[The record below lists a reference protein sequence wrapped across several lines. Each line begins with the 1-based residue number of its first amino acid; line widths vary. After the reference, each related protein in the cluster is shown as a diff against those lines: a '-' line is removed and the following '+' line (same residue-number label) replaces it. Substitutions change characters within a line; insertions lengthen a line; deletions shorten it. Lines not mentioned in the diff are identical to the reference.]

1 MREKIY
7 YLFVYGSLRKGFHN
21 EAYQYIFHYF
31 HFVGDAAVKGLLYDL
46 GPYPAA
52 VPAGGDAKIIG
63 ELYEIKNKDE
73 YGYAL
78 AQLDDYEGVD
88 PLEGETQ
95 YYRREPV
102 EVFIGDHT
110 IRAWIYWYNQP
121 VEGYPLIESGDV
133 LRYMQDKVKKEVNE
147 H

>member
-1 MREKIY
+1 MQERIY
-7 YLFVYGSLRKGFHN
+7 YLFVYGSLRKGFHS
-21 EAYQYIFHYF
+21 EAYQYISHYF
-31 HFVGDAAVKGLLYDL
+31 HYVGDATVKGLLYDL

-52 VPAGGDAKIIG
+52 VPTTEDAQIIG

-88 PLEGETQ
+88 PLEGEIK
-95 YYRREPV
+95 YYRREAV
-102 EVFIGDHT
+102 DVFIADHI
-110 IRAWIYWYNQP
+110 IRAWIYWYDQT

-133 LRYMQDKVKKEVNE
+133 LQYMRDKVKKEVNE
-147 H
+147 L

>member
-1 MREKIY
+1 MQERIY
-7 YLFVYGSLRKGFHN
+7 YLFVYGSLRKGFHS
-21 EAYQYIFHYF
+21 EAYQYIFNYF
-31 HFVGDAAVKGLLYDL
+31 HFVGDATVKGLLYDL

-52 VPAGGDAKIIG
+52 VPTNEDANIIG

-88 PLEGETQ
+88 PLEGEIK
-95 YYRREPV
+95 YYRREAV
-102 EVFIGDHT
+102 DVFIADHT
-110 IRAWIYWYNQP
+110 IKAWIYWYNQP

-133 LRYMQDKVKKEVNE
+133 LQYMRDKVKKEVNE
-147 H
+147 L

>member
-1 MREKIY
+1 MQERIY
-7 YLFVYGSLRKGFHN
+7 YLFVYGSLRKGFHSDV
-21 EAYQYIFHYF
+21 YQYIFNYF
-31 HFVGDAAVKGLLYDL
+31 HFVGDAKVKGLLYDL

-52 VPAGGDAKIIG
+52 IPVDEDAFIVG

-73 YGYAL
+73 YGYAI

-88 PLEGETQ
+88 PLEGETK
-95 YYRREPV
+95 YYRRDPV
-102 EVFIGDHT
+102 EVYIEDHT

-121 VEGYPLIESGDV
+121 VEGYPQIESGDV
-133 LRYMQDKVKKEVNE
+133 LQYMRDKAKREVNE

>member
-1 MREKIY
+1 MPEKIY
-7 YLFVYGSLRKGFHN
+7 YLFVYGSLRKGFHH
-21 EAYQYIFHYF
+21 EAYQYIYNYF
-31 HFVGDAAVKGLLYDL
+31 HFVGDAKVRGMLYDL

-52 VPAGGDAKIIG
+52 VPVDGDNFIVG

-73 YGYAL
+73 YAYAL

-88 PLEGETQ
+88 PLEGEIK
-95 YYRREPV
+95 YYRRDAV
-102 EVFIGDHT
+102 EVLIADHT

-121 VEGYPLIESGDV
+121 VEGYPCIASGDV
-133 LRYMQDKVKKEVNE
+133 LQYMQDKVKREVNE

>member
-21 EAYQYIFHYF
+21 EAYQYISHYF
-31 HFVGDAAVKGLLYDL
+31 HFVGDATVKGLLYDL
-46 GPYPAA
+46 GAYPAA
-52 VPAGGDAKIIG
+52 VPTDGDSKIIG

-95 YYRREPV
+95 YYRREAV

-110 IRAWIYWYNQP
+110 IRAWIYWYHQP
-121 VEGYPLIESGDV
+121 VEGHPLIASGDV
-133 LRYMQDKVKKEVNE
+133 LQYMRDKVKKEVNE